1 MNMDR
6 RLTVLSAI
14 IEDYV
19 ATSEPVGSKSLL
31 DRHALGV
38 SAATVRND
46 MAVLEEQGL
55 IAAPHTSAGRIPT
68 DAGYRLFVDQL
79 AQIRPMSPAQK
90 AAISQFLQG
99 AVDLDDVVDRTAR
112 LLASLTQQVAVMQ
125 YPSLSRSRVQH
136 IELLPMPP
144 DRVMIV
150 LILDSGRVEQ
160 RRVDVPASF
169 MYGHGEHD
177 DHSLADEIARLRDRI
192 NPVTVGRLLTEA
204 AQSLHSLTDEMSE
217 DEKALALVVV
227 GALDDALVAESEE
240 RVVLAGT
247 GNLARFVTDFP
258 LSIGPVL
265 EALEEHMTLLRLFGS
280 LAETTG
286 AGAVGVS
293 IGQENHH
300 EGLAA
305 TSVVGTGY
313 GVGEDTLG
321 GLAVIGPTR
330 MDYPATMAAVRAVA
344 NYVSRML
351 DS

>member
-1 MNMDR
+1 MRVDR
-6 RLTVLSAI
+6 RLAVLSAI

-38 SAATVRND
+38 SAATIRND
-46 MAVLEEQGL
+46 MAVLEEKGL

-79 AQIRPMSPAQK
+79 AQIRPLSVAQR
-90 AAISQFLQG
+90 AAIAQFLEG

-112 LLASLTQQVAVMQ
+112 LLASLTRQVAVMQ

-136 IELLPMPP
+136 IELLPMLP
-144 DRVMIV
+144 DRVMMV

-160 RRVDVPASF
+160 RRVEVPASF
-169 MYGHGEHD
+169 TEEFGDNDEDSFAEH
-177 DHSLADEIARLRDRI
+177 IARLRDRI
-192 NPVTVGRLLTEA
+192 NPVTVGRLLTDAAEA
-204 AQSLHSLTDEMSE
+204 LHLLTEELSE

-247 GNLARFVTDFP
+247 GNLARFGADFP
-258 LSIGPVL
+258 VSVAPVL
-265 EALEEHMTLLRLFGS
+265 TALEEHMTLLRLFGS

-293 IGQENHH
+293 IGQENEH
-300 EGLAA
+300 EGLSA

-313 GVGEDTLG
+313 GVGDDTLG